1 MIILYVIE
9 MIATPKVADYS
20 VVSFNHDLKE
30 GIVTS
35 VEIYPSK
42 GERTGRVIVSLNNG
56 KTKQFFTTNVNDVTD
71 SIKLTCDKNECKFN
85 MPNHNVIAKAKIEK
99 REYTITFDSN

>member
-1 MIILYVIE
+1 MENKKKTPGAANLLFRYLFIFAFIMIILYVIE

-56 KTKQFFTTNVNDVTD
+56 KTKQFFTTNVND
-71 SIKLTCDKNECKFN
+71 
-85 MPNHNVIAKAKIEK
+85 
-99 REYTITFDSN
+99 